1 MNNGGK
7 LDKESFD
14 EIDSESWMNE
24 VVFTGFVV
32 KASAKDAARLKALL
46 ENSKDLQ
53 VCFIRTS
60 ASYLYITGHAP
71 EYVKGA

>member
-1 MNNGGK
+1 MNKDGV
-7 LDKESFD
+7 LDKESVD

-24 VVFTGFVV
+24 VVFTGFLI
-32 KASAKDAARLKALL
+32 KALAKDTARLKAQL

-60 ASYLYITGHAP
+60 ASYLFITGQAP
-71 EYVKGA
+71 ESVKGA